1 MYLRIHQKIK
11 ISEVNYMKVS
21 KREWLICGK
30 YINIDVNTSEVII
43 KNLKFKF
50 TEKIQENLFNLVNVL
65 NVIDAKGYNL
75 NVRLY
80 TENNVLNLEIDVI
93 TEKYIFKNL
102 ELVNLSI
109 N

>member
-1 MYLRIHQKIK
+1 
-11 ISEVNYMKVS
+11 MKLS
-21 KREWLICGK
+21 KKEWLICSK

-65 NVIDAKGYNL
+65 NVIDTKGYNL
-75 NVRLY
+75 NIRLY

-109 N
+109 S